1 MITLGLD
8 DEIENQQKFVDEV
21 KIMYFNIL
29 GTQNKLF

>member
-8 DEIENQQKFVDEV
+8 DEIENKQTFVDEV
-21 KIMYFNIL
+21 KRMYFNIL

>member
-1 MITLGLD
+1 MITLGLND
-8 DEIENQQKFVDEV
+8 KIENKQTFVDEV